1 MTKELKDI
9 IDVDD
14 LSPEER
20 GRLQR
25 VHDLLLEAGSPVEL
39 PPELEEPVDADGGG
53 AEVIAF
59 PLLPQRRVGAA
70 VLIAAAAAAATFA
83 GGFVWGHS
91 KAQPAHLAV
100 ERVVSMH
107 GRNALAVLKVGKE
120 DSVGNWPMEMS
131 VDGLAQQS
139 QRGAYYE
146 LWLTQKNGPMLPC
159 GSFRVNGKTTT
170 VRLSVPYSFK
180 HASGWIVT
188 REAPGGPEPG
198 PTVLTT

>member
-14 LSPEER
+14 LAPEER
-20 GRLQR
+20 GRLER
-25 VHDLLLEAGSPVEL
+25 LHELLLEAGPPVEL
-39 PPELEEPVDADGGG
+39 PPELEQPVDAPD
-53 AEVIAF
+53 AEIIAF
-59 PLLPQRRVGAA
+59 PLLPKRRVGAA
-70 VLIAAAAAAATFA
+70 VLLASAAAAAALV

-91 KAQPAHLAV
+91 KAKPAPLAA
-100 ERVVSMH
+100 ERIVSMH
-107 GRNALAVLKVGKE
+107 GQGALAVLKVAKH

-131 VDGLAQQS
+131 VSGLPEQM
-139 QRGAYYE
+139 QRAAYYE

-159 GSFRVNGKTTT
+159 GTFRVHGKTTT
-170 VRLSVPYSFK
+170 VRFSVPYSFK

-188 REAPGGPEPG
+188 RQVPGAAEPG

>member
-1 MTKELKDI
+1 MNKKELKDI

-14 LSPEER
+14 LAPEDRE
-20 GRLQR
+20 RLQR
-25 VHDLLLEAGSPVEL
+25 VHELLLQADPPAEL
-39 PPELEEPVDADGGG
+39 PPELHNPVSAPE

-70 VLIAAAAAAATFA
+70 VLLAAAAAAATFV
-83 GGFVWGHS
+83 GGFVWGHA
-91 KAQPAHLAV
+91 KAKPATLAV
-100 ERVVSMH
+100 QRVVLMH
-107 GRNALAVLKVGKE
+107 GNEAAAVLKVGKA

-131 VDGLAQQS
+131 VSGLPQQKTHA
-139 QRGAYYE
+139 AYYE

-159 GSFRVNGKTTT
+159 GTFRVNGKTTS

-188 REAPGGPEPG
+188 AQPPGAAEPG
-198 PTVLTT
+198 RTVLTT